1 MAHRASAMH
10 RNARD
15 RDQHILGLYWGCIG
29 IMEKLYCIFH
39 WDNEKDRDQQVR
51 SRTQRFL
58 YLAARLDWNFE
69 GALAAGFMFEG
80 LLGPPELPNL
90 MTDGLPLFGG

>member
-1 MAHRASAMH
+1 ME
-10 RNARD
+10 NTGTNK
-15 RDQHILGLYWGCIG
+15 LGLG
-29 IMEKLYCIFH
+29 
-39 WDNEKDRDQQVR
+39 R
-51 SRTQRFL
+51 SVFL
-58 YLAARLDWNFE
+58 YLAAMFDWNFE